1 MFYICFFRSAIMS
14 KEEQEKLEIRLLARG
29 LDNFSRFSL
38 KPQPIEKEIDILQT
52 NISLIEP
59 HKYE

>member
-1 MFYICFFRSAIMS
+1 MSA
-14 KEEQEKLEIRLLARG
+14 EEQEKLEIRLLARG

-59 HKYE
+59 HKYEY